1 MQTFAIGRAG
11 GTTVI
16 AIEGDVTRQPV
27 EAVVNSAN
35 EILQHNESV
44 ATAIVRTGGRVIQEE
59 SDTWVL
65 DNGPLQP
72 GAAAVTTGGMLQA
85 SHVVHV
91 VGPHYRKDEDQSD
104 LLASS
109 TQAALAAAAEHGLK
123 SVALPAIA
131 TGQKKYPIAE
141 AAPVIVGAVVDW
153 LRENPDT
160 LTEVRL
166 VGFSRQHAHLL
177 ASAVSDQLGT

>member
-1 MQTFAIGRAG
+1 MQNYAIGRAG

-35 EILQHNESV
+35 EVMQHKESV

-65 DNGPLQP
+65 DNGPLHP

-85 SHVVHV
+85 SHVIHV
-91 VGPHYRKDEDQSD
+91 VGPQYGEAENPAEV
-104 LLASS
+104 LVSS
-109 TQAALAAAAEHGLK
+109 TQAALRAAHEHGLK
-123 SVALPAIA
+123 SIAIPAIA
-131 TGQKKYPIAE
+131 TGQKQYPIAE
-141 AAPVIVGAVVDW
+141 AAPVILGAVVDW
-153 LRENPDT
+153 LLKNPDT

-166 VGFSRQHAHLL
+166 VGFSRQHARLF
-177 ASAVSDQLGT
+177 AAAVNDRLGG

>member
-1 MQTFAIGRAG
+1 MENFAIGRAG

-65 DNGPLQP
+65 DNGPLKP
-72 GAAAVTTGGMLQA
+72 GSAAVTTGGMLQA
-85 SHVVHV
+85 SHVIHV
-91 VGPHYRKDEDQSD
+91 VGPHYGTAEDPAG
-104 LLASS
+104 LLASA
-109 TQAALAAAAEHGLK
+109 TQAALEAAAEHGLK
-123 SVALPAIA
+123 SIAFPAIA
-131 TGQKKYPIAE
+131 TGQKRYPIAE
-141 AAPVIVGAVVDW
+141 AAPVIVGAAVEW
-153 LRENPDT
+153 LEEHPDT

-166 VGFSRQHAHLL
+166 VGFTRAHSRLL
-177 ASAVSDQLGT
+177 AAAVNDRLGA

>member
-1 MQTFAIGRAG
+1 MERFSLGRAG

-16 AIEGDVTRQPV
+16 ALEGDVTRQPV

-35 EILQHNESV
+35 EVLQHNESV

-65 DNGPLQP
+65 DNGPLEP
-72 GAAAVTTGGMLQA
+72 GMAAVTTGGMLQA
-85 SHVVHV
+85 SHVIHV
-91 VGPHYRKDEDQSD
+91 VGPYYDNAEDPGE

-109 TQAALAAAAEHGLK
+109 VKAALAAAHENGLA
-123 SVALPAIA
+123 SVAFPAIA
-131 TGQKKYPIAE
+131 TGQRGFPPP
-141 AAPVIVGAVVDW
+141 AATRVIVNAVVDW
-153 LRENPDT
+153 LEDHNDA

-166 VGFSRQHAHLL
+166 VGFSRQQAQMFAAELTER
-177 ASAVSDQLGT
+177 LGQ

>member
-1 MQTFAIGRAG
+1 MQNFAIGRAG

-16 AIEGDVTRQPV
+16 AVEGDVTRQPV

-59 SDTWVL
+59 SDAWVL
-65 DNGPLQP
+65 DNGPLRP
-72 GAAAVTTGGMLQA
+72 GTAAVTTGGMLQA
-85 SHVVHV
+85 SHVIHV
-91 VGPHYRKDEDQSD
+91 VGPDYGKVENPAE
-104 LLASS
+104 LLALS
-109 TQAALAAAAEHGLK
+109 TQAALSAALEHGLK
-123 SVALPAIA
+123 SIAFPMIA
-131 TGQKKYPIAE
+131 TGQKKYPIAK

-153 LRENPDT
+153 LQEYPDT

-166 VGFSRQHAHLL
+166 VGFSRRHAQLL
-177 ASAVSDQLGT
+177 ASAVNDRLGA

>member
-1 MQTFAIGRAG
+1 MESYAIGRAG

-35 EILQHNESV
+35 EVLQHSESV

-65 DNGPLQP
+65 DNGPLKP

-85 SHVVHV
+85 SHVIHV
-91 VGPHYRKDEDQSD
+91 VGPQYGKDEDPAG

-109 TQAALAAAAEHGLK
+109 TQAALRAAHEHGLK

-141 AAPVIVGAVVDW
+141 AAPVIVGAIVDW
-153 LRENPDT
+153 LQENPDT

-166 VGFSRQHAHLL
+166 VGFSRKQARHFVA
-177 ASAVSDQLGT
+177 AVNDRLGA